1 MQRRRF
7 IAGLIALTAGF
18 AGPFSRAVAHTPYRF
33 WDVFRKENL
42 QVLTSREDYTG
53 DDLGEEWVVSLR
65 KNLPLSRA
73 MVSRALNMTRVGSLL
88 KTNQSILAVL
98 SYKHARLMFTGGP
111 PFEQFSPLHLEVLID
126 NGKYLLV
133 ARPSLPLHHGFMI
146 TEALMKDAEKLQ
158 LVKPVKG
165 KFGMAVHAG
174 SKAFFNGE
182 KIKMPKEQ

>member
-1 MQRRRF
+1 
-7 IAGLIALTAGF
+7 
-18 AGPFSRAVAHTPYRF
+18 
-33 WDVFRKENL
+33 
-42 QVLTSREDYTG
+42 
-53 DDLGEEWVVSLR
+53 
-65 KNLPLSRA
+65 

-165 KFGMAVHAG
+165 KFGMSVHAG